1 MPMDRERAR
10 ETFRKLNRQLQKLS
24 RKPTA
29 ENVHGFR
36 TCSRRV
42 ETMLEELGVSPSGN
56 QKKLLKLLS
65 RLRKRAGRVRDLD
78 AQIVALRS
86 LKIPQEPAR
95 RSQLMRVLIEE
106 RARREKKLVGS
117 FDSQTVAE
125 ARKRLK
131 RAANQLKGLEKTDV
145 FALAR
150 GRVSRLAADRGPITE
165 KILHQYRILGK
176 RARYL
181 AELAGKDS
189 AAEQF
194 IAQLKRMQDVL
205 GDWHDWLQLSAR
217 AEELF
222 GGVSGSALV
231 AALQNVTRAKFRQ
244 AVHALMETRTA
255 LGSKKPSI
263 LEPRAGSAQKP
274 SARAITST
282 PAVA

>member
-1 MPMDRERAR
+1 MPMDRQRSR
-10 ETFRKLNRQLQKLS
+10 ETFRKLNRQLQRLS

-36 TCSRRV
+36 TSSRRV
-42 ETMLEELGVSPSGN
+42 EAILEELGANPSRN
-56 QKKLLKLLS
+56 HKKLLKLLS
-65 RLRKRAGRVRDLD
+65 RLRKKAGRVRDLD
-78 AQIVALRS
+78 AQIGALRS
-86 LKIPQEPAR
+86 LKIHQEPGR
-95 RSQLMRVLIEE
+95 RAQLIRVLIEE
-106 RARREKKLVGS
+106 RMRREKKVAGT
-117 FDSQTVAE
+117 FDSKTVAE
-125 ARKRLK
+125 VRKRLR
-131 RAANQLKGLEKTDV
+131 RAANKLKGLEEADV

-150 GRVSRLAADRGPITE
+150 RRVSQLGADRGPITE
-165 KILHQYRILGK
+165 KTLHQYRIVGK

-222 GGVSGSALV
+222 GGVPGSALV

-244 AVHALMETRTA
+244 AVHALMETRAA

-263 LEPRAGSAQKP
+263 LEPRASSAQKP
-274 SARAITST
+274 SARAIAST